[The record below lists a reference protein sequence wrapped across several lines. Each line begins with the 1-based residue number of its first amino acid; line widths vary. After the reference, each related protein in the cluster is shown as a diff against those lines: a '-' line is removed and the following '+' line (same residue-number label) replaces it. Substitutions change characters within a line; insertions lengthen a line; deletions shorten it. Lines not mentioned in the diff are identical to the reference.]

1 MIQELPV
8 VTVDNAPLT
17 AQVMIDTLKK
27 CGATHLVWLPDTE
40 SGYLYKSLS
49 EDPDLTLVPV
59 TREGETFAIA
69 LGLLVAGKKPVVCI
83 QNTGLF
89 ESGDSVRG
97 LWIDLKLPI
106 MALIGYRGY
115 EGGRP
120 SDDSAATFL
129 EPILNA
135 WGIPYQIVEN
145 DAQVE
150 EVVPKMYRQAQGQP
164 GPAVVLIGGEYGA

>member
-1 MIQELPV
+1 MSQELPV

-27 CGATHLVWLPDTE
+27 VGATHLVWLPDTE
-40 SGYLYKSLS
+40 SGYLYKTLS

-69 LGLLVAGKKPVVCI
+69 LGLLVGGAKPVVCI

-115 EGGRP
+115 EGGGP
-120 SDDSAATFL
+120 SADSAATFL

-135 WGIPYQIVEN
+135 WGIPFEVVEN

-150 EVVPKMYRQAQGQP
+150 TVVPKMYARAISEP
-164 GPAVVLIGGEYGA
+164 GPMAVLIGGEYGA